1 MLTKNKFFNK
11 WFFDID
17 KYTLFFSL
25 SLILLGVIVSFS
37 IGPVVAIRLHISN
50 EYYFTIHHIFYSIL
64 SIIIILFCSMMS
76 KTSILRISYFGFFI
90 CFVLLCSCFIFGA
103 NIKGSKRWIKIGFFM
118 LQPSE
123 ILKPF
128 FIVLNAHF
136 LSISKMNKTAPI
148 ISFMLLFCILL
159 LLVRQPDFGMSFI
172 YIVIW
177 LIQVFLGSVNT
188 FILGI
193 IMLFGAILFVSIGFF
208 LFPHFHYRIVNFFTF
223 SSGKEQYQTKK
234 AIESIYNGG
243 LFGTGLCEGDVKYQL
258 PDAHTDYIFSSICEE
273 LGVLFACIM
282 LISYLIFAYRHIASN
297 FFNSK
302 YNIRIIYGLT
312 LIFVLQS
319 CLHIGINIKL
329 LPSKGMTL
337 PFISYGGSSMISNAI
352 IIGFLLSFTRKT
364 YNYKTPYSLFE
375 DYFMFKKI
383 QK

>member
-1 MLTKNKFFNK
+1 MLTNNKFINK

-17 KYTLFFSL
+17 KYTLFFAL
-25 SLILLGVIVSFS
+25 SLILLGICISFS

-50 EYYFTIHHIFYSIL
+50 EYYFTIHHILYSIL

-76 KTSILRISYFGFFI
+76 KTSILRVSYFGFFI
-90 CFVLLCSCFIFGA
+90 CFILLCSCFIFGT
-103 NIKGSKRWIKIGFFM
+103 NIKGSRRWINIGFFA

-136 LSISKMNKTAPI
+136 LSISKTNKTAPI

-159 LLVRQPDFGMSFI
+159 LLIRQPDFGMSFI

-193 IMLFGAILFVSIGFF
+193 IMLFGAIFFVSVGFF

-282 LISYLIFAYRHIASN
+282 LIGYLVFAYRHIASN

-352 IIGFLLSFTRKT
+352 IIGFLLAFTRKT

-375 DYFMFKKI
+375 DYFIFKKI